1 MKFKIITHKE
11 VVETNVFGKPARIH
25 TYYTIERVV
34 WFSFRSA
41 LEFTG
46 QGGMSLPV
54 AIHQCDEKVYVR
66 YRRPCLATQFRTRQQ
81 AMDVLHDMYQ
91 NRDKYIRTI

>member
-1 MKFKIITHKE
+1 MKFKIIKHKE

-41 LEFTG
+41 LEFKG
-46 QGGMSLPV
+46 QGGISLPV
-54 AIHQCDEKVYVR
+54 AVTRWEKVYVR
-66 YRRPCLATQFRTRQQ
+66 YRRPCLATQFDTRQQ
-81 AMDVLHDMYQ
+81 AMDVLHDMHQ
-91 NRDKYIRTI
+91 NPDKYIITI

>member
-1 MKFKIITHKE
+1 MKFKIISHKE

-34 WFSFRSA
+34 WFFFRFA

-46 QGGMSLPV
+46 QGATTLPPSV
-54 AIHQCDEKVYVR
+54 VTFDKVYVR
-66 YRRPCLATQFRTRQQ
+66 YRPPRLATQFRTRQQ
-81 AMDVLHDMYQ
+81 ARDVLHDMYQ
-91 NRDKYIRTI
+91 NPDKYIRTI

>member
-1 MKFKIITHKE
+1 MRFKIISHKE

-34 WFSFRSA
+34 WFFFRFA

-46 QGGMSLPV
+46 QGGTSLPV

-66 YRRPCLATQFRTRQQ
+66 YMPPRFATQFGTRQQ
-81 AMDVLHDMYQ
+81 ARDVLHDMYQ
-91 NRDKYIRTI
+91 NPDKYIRTI